1 MVAVEEISSQS
12 AIYRLLFR
20 SEICNP
26 RRLQIRSTWRELN
39 AYVVLI
45 CQDGPENVLICVN
58 KGADDVFQLY
68 EEACVQLRMKFGC
81 YSVFFMSCI

>member
-1 MVAVEEISSQS
+1 MWRWVIK
-12 AIYRLLFR
+12 F
-20 SEICNP
+20 
-26 RRLQIRSTWRELN
+26 LQE
-39 AYVVLI
+39 
-45 CQDGPENVLICVN
+45 QMQVN

>member
-39 AYVVLI
+39 AYV
-45 CQDGPENVLICVN
+45 N

>member
-39 AYVVLI
+39 AYSRW
-45 CQDGPENVLICVN
+45 VN